1 MRIPNSN
8 TESLHSMF
16 IARFMTRPE
25 SAKENCRA
33 GKIGNE
39 IYSSDVLRV
48 LQCYSAIVNR
58 HWHAATQ
65 PQTIYCSRF
74 LHKT

>member
-48 LQCYSAIVNR
+48 FALQCYSRPSLASC
-58 HWHAATQ
+58 HPASDYLLFPFFT
-65 PQTIYCSRF
+65 
-74 LHKT
+74 